1 MLIYN
6 LNKAAGRVGRKEAG
20 REEET
25 GLEEEASRR
34 LGNLEQVFVE
44 LGVQHGHFRLDIFV
58 QNQRKHG
65 KHGIDLR

>member
-1 MLIYN
+1 M
-6 LNKAAGRVGRKEAG
+6 GRKEAGRKEAG

-44 LGVQHGHFRLDIFV
+44 LGVQHGHF
-58 QNQRKHG
+58 
-65 KHGIDLR
+65 